1 MLGVVALQGIA
12 TFCSWKFDFIF
23 YLSEIVWFNYDLL
36 RSQEQSRRFD
46 DNKRVGNNGDNFS
59 RNNRDNYSSRDRDN
73 RDRRGGGGGGRDR
86 QRSRSRSRDR
96 SRRDESDSKQEQP
109 RDIDMRQEKSDSY
122 SPTRPDYK
130 PTIKKG
136 GKDCFC
142 FVKNSNV

>member
-1 MLGVVALQGIA
+1 M
-12 TFCSWKFDFIF
+12 
-23 YLSEIVWFNYDLL
+23 L

-46 DNKRVGNNGDNFS
+46 DNKRGGNNGDNFS
-59 RNNRDNYSSRDRDN
+59 RDNRENYSSRDRDN

-142 FVKNSNV
+142 FVKKSNV